1 MCKARVI
8 VNKEG
13 SHVFGKTQRGVSERP
28 KQPKQPWIPKWFVT
42 LLVILIILSGAVAFL
57 LWKPWAPVQ
66 PRTEVTAGQ
75 DQEETNKDY
84 RFYDQLPK
92 QQVTPIPEQ
101 AVPDTQPKN
110 VGVIVEA
117 PSQPT
122 EANTASDAVET
133 PVATSYILQIKSFT
147 DPDSADAKRS
157 EIIMNKL
164 PADVITSHEGG
175 KTWYRVISGPF
186 TTQDSALAAQQTL
199 QNSGIDSIVVK
210 H

>member
-1 MCKARVI
+1 M
-8 VNKEG
+8 
-13 SHVFGKTQRGVSERP
+13 FGKTQRGVSERP

-66 PRTEVTAGQ
+66 PRTEITAGQ
-75 DQEETNKDY
+75 DQEETETNKDY

-110 VGVIVEA
+110 IGVIVEA
-117 PSQPT
+117 PSQPKT
-122 EANTASDAVET
+122 ESANNASDVAET
-133 PVATSYILQIKSFT
+133 PATISYILQVKSFT

-186 TTQDSALAAQQTL
+186 TTQDAALAAQQTL